1 MPVDPLLQPVLDMM
15 NAMPAP
21 DPGLTPAERRALAEQ
36 GHDQSNLM
44 LVEPPPDVRSI
55 VDHRIPADGGEI
67 TVRVY
72 TPPGDGPFPGYVYFH
87 GGGWFLGRAEQ
98 FDAPCQEIAIGAA
111 CVVASVEY
119 RLAPEHKFPVPV
131 EDCYAGLRWVAEHAD
146 DLAVDAHRVAV
157 GGASVGGNLAAAVAL
172 MARDRGEPRLVLQV
186 LEVPLT
192 DLTNACPSMVENGE
206 GYGITTAQL
215 RESIDDYVA
224 APADAANPYAS
235 PMCEDDVS
243 GLPPA
248 VVTTMEF
255 DPLRDDGEAYA
266 AKLSAAGVPT
276 VAKRWAGQIHMSC
289 TMTKLLPTAREY
301 RDEMIGH
308 IARAFGTA

>member
-1 MPVDPLLQPVLDMM
+1 VPVDPLLQPVLAMM

-21 DPGLTPAERRALAEQ
+21 DPSLAPAARRALGEQ
-36 GHDQSNLM
+36 GLHQSILM
-44 LVEPPPDVRSI
+44 AAEPGPDVASI
-55 VDHRIPADGGEI
+55 VDHLIPADGGEI
-67 TVRVY
+67 RVRVY

-87 GGGWFLGRAEQ
+87 GGGWFFGRVDH
-98 FDAPCQEIAIGAA
+98 FDTPCQEIAVGAA
-111 CVVASVEY
+111 CVVASVDF
-119 RLAPEHKFPVPV
+119 RLAPEYKFPVQV
-131 EDCYAGLRWVAEHAD
+131 EDCYAGLRWVADHTD
-146 DLAVDAHRVAV
+146 DLAVDAGRLAV
-157 GGASVGGNLAAAVAL
+157 GGASAGANLAAAVAL
-172 MARDRGEPRLVLQV
+172 MARDRGGPQLVLQV
-186 LEVPLT
+186 LEVPIT
-192 DLTNACPSMVENGE
+192 DLAGALPSMLENGE
-206 GYGITTAQL
+206 GYVLTAADLQGF
-215 RESIDDYVA
+215 IDYYLA
-224 APADAANPYAS
+224 APTDATDPYAS
-235 PMCEDDVS
+235 PMCADLS

-289 TMTKLLPTAREY
+289 TMTKILPTAREY